1 MGRRRVG
8 VRIVPKLVDVPLS
21 LGGQVVKNRFVF
33 SLAVG
38 LIMATLLSIFVVLSG
53 LWRTRS
59 TTEAF
64 GLSLRSIV
72 LTYYAA
78 GILGGALVGLVLRLG
93 DNWRTRTVACIL
105 GSFAF
110 YGCVAV
116 AMEGSVLRW
125 DRGQWQMVIAISV
138 LAGAAFAFMTRN
150 DFRS

>member
-1 MGRRRVG
+1 M
-8 VRIVPKLVDVPLS
+8 IKS
-21 LGGQVVKNRFVF
+21 RFVL

-38 LIMATLLSIFVVLSG
+38 LTMATMASAFVVLSS

-72 LTYYAA
+72 LAYYAA
-78 GILGGALVGLVLRLG
+78 GILGGILVGLVLRLG
-93 DNWRTRTVACIL
+93 DNWRTRTAASIL
-105 GSFAF
+105 GSFAV

-116 AMEGSVLRW
+116 AMDGSMLSW
-125 DRGQWQMVIAISV
+125 DQGQWQMLIFISV
-138 LAGAAFAFMTRN
+138 LSGAVFAFMTRD

>member
-1 MGRRRVG
+1 MA
-8 VRIVPKLVDVPLS
+8 KS
-21 LGGQVVKNRFVF
+21 RFIFIF

-38 LIMATLLSIFVVLSG
+38 LTMATMASAFVVLSS

-64 GLSLRSIV
+64 GLSLHSIV
-72 LTYYAA
+72 LAYYAA

-93 DNWRTRTVACIL
+93 DNWRTRTAASIL
-105 GSFAF
+105 GSFAA

-116 AMEGSVLRW
+116 AMKGSVLSW
-125 DRGQWQMVIAISV
+125 DRGQWQMLIAISV
-138 LAGAAFAFMTRN
+138 LSGATFAFMTRN